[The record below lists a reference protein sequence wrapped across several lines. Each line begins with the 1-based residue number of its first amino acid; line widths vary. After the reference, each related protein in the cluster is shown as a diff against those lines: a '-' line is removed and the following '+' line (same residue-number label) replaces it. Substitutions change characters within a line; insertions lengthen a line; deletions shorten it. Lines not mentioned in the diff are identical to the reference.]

1 MSNAHKRRY
10 QVMRRQT
17 ELKTIAREEP
27 TKGSL
32 KSVFSG
38 THERTP
44 STAIERNILST
55 LHEMERMFEENIHRP
70 FFGFNMT
77 PLRHVF
83 QELGSYGDFTPICD
97 VFEEGNEV
105 VVKSDLPGMNKE
117 DVSVKLVDNT
127 LVISGERRTEAKVER
142 KDYLRIE
149 RSLGT
154 FSRTVGLPEGIDAE
168 HVKASF
174 KDGVLEV
181 RIPKTEGKGSVKQI
195 KLS

>member
-1 MSNAHKRRY
+1 
-10 QVMRRQT
+10 MRRQT
-17 ELKTIAREEP
+17 ELKTVAREEP
-27 TKGSL
+27 AKSSL
-32 KSVFSG
+32 KSVLSG
-38 THERTP
+38 RHERTP
-44 STAIERNILST
+44 AAAIERSILST
-55 LHEMERMFEENIHRP
+55 LNEMERMFEETIHRP

-77 PLRHVF
+77 PLRHIF
-83 QELGSYGDFTPICD
+83 EELGSYGDFTPICD

-105 VVKSDLPGMNKE
+105 VVKSDLPGVNKE
-117 DVSVKLVDNT
+117 DVQVKIIDNN
-127 LVISGERRTEAKVER
+127 LVISGERRTEEKVER
-142 KDYLRIE
+142 KDYMRLE

-181 RIPKTEGKGSVKQI
+181 RISKSEGKGSVKQI